1 MRLRLHPFFYVWE
14 KVGRRKPPFFRVWFA
29 SQTKEKKRKRKK
41 LIRSEIKTKKEKE
54 RKKKMIKFKR
64 GYKYTIVYTDD
75 VRAVANEHPYAK
87 VILLD
92 QDGENKLI
100 AIEEKEY

>member
-1 MRLRLHPFFYVWE
+1 
-14 KVGRRKPPFFRVWFA
+14 
-29 SQTKEKKRKRKK
+29 
-41 LIRSEIKTKKEKE
+41 
-54 RKKKMIKFKR
+54 MITFKS
-64 GYKYTIVYTDD
+64 GFKYTIVYTDD

-100 AIEEKEY
+100 AIEEKEM

>member
-1 MRLRLHPFFYVWE
+1 MLN
-14 KVGRRKPPFFRVWFA
+14 
-29 SQTKEKKRKRKK
+29 
-41 LIRSEIKTKKEKE
+41 
-54 RKKKMIKFKR
+54 FKR
-64 GYKYTIVYTDD
+64 GFRYTIVYTTD
-75 VRAVANEHPYAK
+75 VRAVASEHPYAK